1 MKAACPTATEEND
14 LSNLKFINKTQE
26 VIGVVVVLVYVHRL
40 LETESQTV
48 GSLSTIG

>member
-26 VIGVVVVLVYVHRL
+26 VIGVVVVLDYVHRL